1 MAIGERLLNGP
12 VSRVDLLSGKTEPVN
27 NGGTNA
33 EALKRSIISPYINY
47 TYFGGVLYFSSS
59 WGMGRLKFV
68 MHSHLVLTN
77 CLSQYNHI
85 EIFEIKVKFEY
96 DTKGQTKNWTNKVRL
111 TY

>member
-12 VSRVDLLSGKTEPVN
+12 VSRVDLISGLTEPVN

-33 EALKRSIISPYINY
+33 EALKRSIIYSNINY
-47 TYFGGVLYFSSS
+47 TCFDGVFYSYFSS

-77 CLSQYNHI
+77 CLSQSNLI
-85 EIFEIKVKFEY
+85 EKFEIKVKFEY
-96 DTKGQTKNWTNKVRL
+96 DTKLRADKIL
-111 TY
+111 DH